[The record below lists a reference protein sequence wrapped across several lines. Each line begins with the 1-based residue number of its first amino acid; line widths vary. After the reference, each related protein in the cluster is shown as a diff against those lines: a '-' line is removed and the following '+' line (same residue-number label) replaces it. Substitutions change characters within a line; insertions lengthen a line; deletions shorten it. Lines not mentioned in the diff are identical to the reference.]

1 MDKRP
6 FRLITARALRS
17 GGRGRH
23 ALALLGILA
32 VSLVLSVAL
41 GSVPAGASPGDDYS
55 GPYFGADN
63 FPPGCIRD
71 MSATNPGN
79 VCHHMRTG
87 LNALDSP
94 KVDVLVM
101 VPAVADRR
109 A

>member
-55 GPYFGADN
+55 GLHFGETISRPAA
-63 FPPGCIRD
+63 
-71 MSATNPGN
+71 SATCPGPTPTTTATT
-79 VCHHMRTG
+79 C
-87 LNALDSP
+87 A
-94 KVDVLVM
+94 
-101 VPAVADRR
+101 PA
-109 A
+109 